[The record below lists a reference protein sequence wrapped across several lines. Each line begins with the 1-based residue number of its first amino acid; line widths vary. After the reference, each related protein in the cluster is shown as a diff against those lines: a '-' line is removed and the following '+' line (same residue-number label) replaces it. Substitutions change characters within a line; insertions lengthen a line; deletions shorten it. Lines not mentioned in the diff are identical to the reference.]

1 MNDGRTGS
9 SFHLAGDLEPWM
21 GVLLAVVA
29 AGLAWWLYRLET
41 RKGTVAP
48 LDKVLPLLR
57 ALAVALIVL
66 TLVGPTVRNINEE
79 GERGRVL
86 VFIDGSKSMSI
97 KDDHMSA
104 GRKLLLAERH
114 GWLPKDQKILD
125 PALHDA
131 ADFLADA
138 RISLNEGLEDP
149 VANLAKL
156 SQAFAKKTEQAAKLL
171 EGKNYEVSGV
181 GERKGVLYSEIWNG
195 IGGSTVQDLLNH
207 PKFKEGNP
215 DSTAYLPGAE
225 SPMDIGENFGRR
237 IFGKLV
243 PPESGEYHFW
253 VYSDDECVVRINVSG
268 ENPENAR
275 EILRRATF
283 GTKAWSEKN
292 RSRPV
297 TLSQGKR
304 YYFEILHKEG
314 TGSDFCAVGWTL
326 PSGRLE
332 RPIPGKHFRAP
343 NHETSTTFAEL
354 RESMRAEIVKTAQ
367 ELKKGD
373 GDAAETAIRETLAS
387 LAETALSYENRFR
400 ATFEMYAENLASSS
414 DENVR
419 SALAAFD
426 STGRWKRATRLLTQ
440 REDSILRKL
449 ADTHV
454 IEVHTLAGPEAERL
468 WDNGGEAEPPEDFGP
483 SSQNR
488 RTDLASGLQATVRID
503 DEDEKTRKGEAGKE
517 PRSAA
522 VILSDGLHNEG
533 TSPFETA
540 KLLAGRD
547 IPVHTV
553 GLGSDA
559 TPLDLAVLDVE
570 TPSKVL
576 KDDRV
581 RGSVTLKD
589 NLRAGT
595 LFKIVVEDEQGKVV
609 WEEELAGM
617 NAMRRR
623 VDFDFSVE
631 KLVEEKISAL
641 GLGESVEV
649 NAVPF
654 RMKVRVEP
662 VQGEA
667 RDDNN
672 ALSFAFDAI
681 ASKNSA
687 LIIDGRPRWET
698 RYLHNLFERDE
709 RWSATVAFAGPG
721 ADDNSLPR
729 GEEGDVFPTDKK
741 TLFTYDLLVFGE
753 ISPDLLEEEEQEWI
767 RDFVANRGGGILLL
781 DGPRQQFREYAED
794 EENPI
799 ASLLPVKWREEGPK
813 RLAPHAFR
821 LTERGLA
828 TPALFLHPSADRNA
842 ELWGYAP
849 KPGWVAPAEALPG
862 TDVYLEATLDEG
874 GEDAVPLLVSRPV
887 GAGKVLY
894 AGFDGTWRWRFE
906 VGDKYH
912 QRYWHQIA
920 AWIMEQPFAVSDD
933 FVAID
938 PGASTY
944 RPGET
949 AAIRVRVRD
958 REGKPLA
965 DPNAE
970 VEALIWRDGKVVA
983 TVPLESDAESG
994 GLFRGETPAL
1004 VAGEHEMTVR
1014 VNGLYDDGEL
1024 RSKVEFVVNE
1034 PESPELATLTCNED
1048 LLREVAELSGGRY
1061 LREEQIGRLNELLKP
1076 ISSGKLITTE
1086 IALWQ
1091 SYWWFVPIVLL
1102 LGVELF
1108 LRKRA
1113 GML

>member
-1 MNDGRTGS
+1 
-9 SFHLAGDLEPWM
+9 
-21 GVLLAVVA
+21 
-29 AGLAWWLYRLET
+29 
-41 RKGTVAP
+41 
-48 LDKVLPLLR
+48 
-57 ALAVALIVL
+57 
-66 TLVGPTVRNINEE
+66 
-79 GERGRVL
+79 
-86 VFIDGSKSMSI
+86 
-97 KDDHMSA
+97 
-104 GRKLLLAERH
+104 
-114 GWLPKDQKILD
+114 
-125 PALHDA
+125 
-131 ADFLADA
+131 
-138 RISLNEGLEDP
+138 
-149 VANLAKL
+149 
-156 SQAFAKKTEQAAKLL
+156 
-171 EGKNYEVSGV
+171 
-181 GERKGVLYSEIWNG
+181 
-195 IGGSTVQDLLNH
+195 
-207 PKFKEGNP
+207 
-215 DSTAYLPGAE
+215 
-225 SPMDIGENFGRR
+225 
-237 IFGKLV
+237 
-243 PPESGEYHFW
+243 
-253 VYSDDECVVRINVSG
+253 
-268 ENPENAR
+268 
-275 EILRRATF
+275 
-283 GTKAWSEKN
+283 
-292 RSRPV
+292 
-297 TLSQGKR
+297 
-304 YYFEILHKEG
+304 
-314 TGSDFCAVGWTL
+314 
-326 PSGRLE
+326 
-332 RPIPGKHFRAP
+332 
-343 NHETSTTFAEL
+343 
-354 RESMRAEIVKTAQ
+354 
-367 ELKKGD
+367 
-373 GDAAETAIRETLAS
+373 
-387 LAETALSYENRFR
+387 
-400 ATFEMYAENLASSS
+400 
-414 DENVR
+414 
-419 SALAAFD
+419 
-426 STGRWKRATRLLTQ
+426 Q

-767 RDFVANRGGGILLL
+767 RDFVANRGGGIL
-781 DGPRQQFREYAED
+781 
-794 EENPI
+794 
-799 ASLLPVKWREEGPK
+799 
-813 RLAPHAFR
+813 
-821 LTERGLA
+821 
-828 TPALFLHPSADRNA
+828 
-842 ELWGYAP
+842 
-849 KPGWVAPAEALPG
+849 
-862 TDVYLEATLDEG
+862 
-874 GEDAVPLLVSRPV
+874 
-887 GAGKVLY
+887 
-894 AGFDGTWRWRFE
+894 
-906 VGDKYH
+906 
-912 QRYWHQIA
+912 
-920 AWIMEQPFAVSDD
+920 
-933 FVAID
+933 
-938 PGASTY
+938 
-944 RPGET
+944 
-949 AAIRVRVRD
+949 
-958 REGKPLA
+958 
-965 DPNAE
+965 
-970 VEALIWRDGKVVA
+970 
-983 TVPLESDAESG
+983 
-994 GLFRGETPAL
+994 
-1004 VAGEHEMTVR
+1004 
-1014 VNGLYDDGEL
+1014 
-1024 RSKVEFVVNE
+1024 
-1034 PESPELATLTCNED
+1034 
-1048 LLREVAELSGGRY
+1048 
-1061 LREEQIGRLNELLKP
+1061 
-1076 ISSGKLITTE
+1076 
-1086 IALWQ
+1086 
-1091 SYWWFVPIVLL
+1091 
-1102 LGVELF
+1102 
-1108 LRKRA
+1108 
-1113 GML
+1113 